1 MSDYLHDWT
10 TLTLFGQRACQTWN
24 DVAAWERF
32 FNTYPARSFLE
43 LGTWTGG
50 FALWLLLQCTQRD
63 MAFRTIDTAPA
74 PAPACDTLLGKK
86 LDLAGRCVHADILA
100 NGGAAVLPIIASLPK
115 PLVLF
120 CDNGKK
126 SQEFQQFVPH
136 LAPGDFVAVHDWQT
150 EFGEGD
156 VDPVRGLLAHIDMD
170 EGRTMSRWWRR
181 V

>member
-1 MSDYLHDWT
+1 MSDHLHDWT

-32 FNTYPARSFLE
+32 FNAHRAKSVLE

-74 PAPACDTLLGKK
+74 PACDTLLGKK

-100 NGGAAVLPIIASLPK
+100 NGGAAVLPVIASLPK

>member
-1 MSDYLHDWT
+1 MSDHLHDWT

-50 FALWLLLQCTQRD
+50 FSLWLLLQCTQRD
-63 MAFRTIDTAPA
+63 MEFKTIDTAPA
-74 PAPACDTLLGKK
+74 PACDSPLGKK
-86 LDLAGRCVHADILA
+86 LGLAGHCVYADILA
-100 NGGAAVLPIIASLPK
+100 NDGAAVLPIIASLPK

-126 SQEFQQFVPH
+126 SQEFQQFTPH

-156 VDPVRGLLAHIDMD
+156 VDPVRGMLAHIDMD
-170 EGRTMSRWWRR
+170 EGRTMTRWWRR